1 MGDYVDSFGLVR
13 FVGRGEGVD
22 NLYDASAKPAE
33 GACNAIEI
41 KFDGEGIG
49 PNVGTKYDRAQAYLP
64 AGSTIDRAV
73 LFIEEKGSAAS
84 LTLKVVDKDGS
95 DISGL
100 TMTSEAITPTA
111 NGQAFNVNAAN
122 GKQVPLAV
130 DADTGEILPSEQQKN
145 GYIKMGGTVTG
156 CKGVLKIEFV

>member
-64 AGSTIDRAV
+64 AGSTIGRAV
-73 LFIEEKGSAAS
+73 LFIEEVGSAAS
-84 LTLKVVDKDGS
+84 LTLKVVEKDGS

-100 TMTSEAITPTA
+100 TMTS
-111 NGQAFNVNAAN
+111 
-122 GKQVPLAV
+122 
-130 DADTGEILPSEQQKN
+130 
-145 GYIKMGGTVTG
+145 
-156 CKGVLKIEFV
+156 